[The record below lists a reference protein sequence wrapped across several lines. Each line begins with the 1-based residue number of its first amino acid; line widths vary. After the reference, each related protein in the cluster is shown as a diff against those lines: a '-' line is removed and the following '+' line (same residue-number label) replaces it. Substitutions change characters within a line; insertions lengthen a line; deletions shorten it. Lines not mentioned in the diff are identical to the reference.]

1 MGLIILPL
9 AGIAVAI
16 GVGISTL
23 AAFFMGFAATIVT
36 SMSAF
41 IAFLLIL
48 L

>member
-1 MGLIILPL
+1 MSLLILPL

-16 GVGISTL
+16 GVAITTL
-23 AAFFMGFAATIVT
+23 AAFFIGFAATIVT